1 MPVLYFGDFVHI
13 SHVFNAYW
21 SIPLLVYLKRR
32 LLFPGAVCLHKVL
45 LKRKDRKY
53 KNNRKDVR
61 QQFIG

>member
-1 MPVLYFGDFVHI
+1 MPNRLHRKYVTKSPLALFLKVYFGDFVHI

-45 LKRKDRKY
+45 LLA
-53 KNNRKDVR
+53 
-61 QQFIG
+61 